1 MIKLRELEFEDLKIV
16 NTWRNNKELI
26 DSLGANFRYV
36 NFETEKLWFDSY
48 MKNRNSNVRLAILDS
63 DVFVGMINL
72 TNINMLN
79 QSAEYS
85 IQIGNSEKQSK
96 GVGTKSTKLILE
108 HAFNN
113 LNLNKVYL
121 TVLVKNERAI
131 KLYDKCGFRIEGTLR
146 EEVYKNGKFQD
157 MYIMSILKK
166 EFNQQKIEN

>member
-1 MIKLRELEFEDLKIV
+1 
-16 NTWRNNKELI
+16 
-26 DSLGANFRYV
+26 
-36 NFETEKLWFDSY
+36 
-48 MKNRNSNVRLAILDS
+48 
-63 DVFVGMINL
+63 
-72 TNINMLN
+72 MLN

-146 EEVYKNGKFQD
+146 EEVYKNGRFED